1 MAVNGH
7 SGNPHYYPPVEGSER
22 ISSGDF
28 LLIDL
33 WARPAAGVYADI
45 TWTAFFGPA
54 VPAPIGQAFDI
65 VREARDRGV
74 EFLDET
80 LASGRDVQGWQV
92 DDQVRAVI
100 EKAGFGN
107 FFVHRTGHNIG
118 REVHGNGVNFDNL
131 ETHDTRKVIPGVLC
145 SVEPGIYLEDFGV
158 RTEINVLVGGDGVE
172 VTTPPQE
179 RILTFEL

>member
-1 MAVNGH
+1 MRMPDHALCQ
-7 SGNPHYYPPVEGSER
+7 S
-22 ISSGDF
+22 
-28 LLIDL
+28 L
-33 WARPAAGVYADI
+33 
-45 TWTAFFGPA
+45 
-54 VPAPIGQAFDI
+54 
-65 VREARDRGV
+65 V

-80 LASGRDVQGWQV
+80 LASGREVQGWQV

-131 ETHDTRKVIPGVLC
+131 ESHDIRKVIPGVLC
-145 SVEPGIYLEDFGV
+145 SLEPGIYLEDFGI
-158 RTEINVLVGGDGVE
+158 RTEINVLAGETGVE

-179 RILTFEL
+179 RVLTFDV